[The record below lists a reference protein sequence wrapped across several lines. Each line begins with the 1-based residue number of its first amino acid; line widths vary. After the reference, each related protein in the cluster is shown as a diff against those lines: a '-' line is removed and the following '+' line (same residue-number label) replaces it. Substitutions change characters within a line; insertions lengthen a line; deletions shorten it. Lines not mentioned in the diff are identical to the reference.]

1 MKYINYTFASFIL
14 FFAPVRGS
22 LIAVGI
28 AIGFDTISG
37 IFRTIKLNG
46 RKSFN
51 SRTLS
56 NVISKM
62 FLYNGCVLSLF
73 IMDYFLLNEFVKK
86 AFGFEYM
93 FTKVCAIVLMF
104 VELVSIREN
113 IERALNI
120 DIWALLKSGFNRA
133 KEIRSDINEI
143 TK

>member
-1 MKYINYTFASFIL
+1 MKYINYTFASFLL
-14 FFAPVRGS
+14 FFTPVKGS

-28 AIGFDTISG
+28 AIAFDTISG
-37 IFRTIKLNG
+37 IFKTIKLHG

-73 IMDYFLLNEFVKK
+73 IMDYFLLNEFAKE

-93 FTKVCAIVLMF
+93 VTKACAIVLMT

-113 IERALNI
+113 IEQALNI
-120 DIWALLKSGFNRA
+120 DIWAMLKKIFNRA
-133 KEIRSDINEI
+133 KEIKSDINEI

>member
-14 FFAPVRGS
+14 FFAPVKGS

-37 IFRTIKLNG
+37 VFRTIKLNG

-73 IMDYFLLNEFVKK
+73 IMDYSLLNEFVKQ

-113 IERALNI
+113 IEQALNI
-120 DIWALLKSGFNRA
+120 DIWALLKRGFNRA